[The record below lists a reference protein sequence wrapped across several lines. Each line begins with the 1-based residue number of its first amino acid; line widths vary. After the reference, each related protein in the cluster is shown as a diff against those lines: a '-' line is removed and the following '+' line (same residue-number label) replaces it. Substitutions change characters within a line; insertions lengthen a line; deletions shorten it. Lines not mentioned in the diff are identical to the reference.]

1 MHEGFVSTRLGLP
14 PIPFA
19 AEDVAVFRDVTLARL
34 TGGRLHIAHVSTRGA
49 VDIIRNAK
57 AEGVQVTAETAPHYF
72 TLNHEAVEGFRTNAK
87 MNPPLRT
94 AEDVEA
100 VKEGLKDGTIDA
112 IASDHAPHSVL
123 EKEVEFDRAAFGI
136 VGLETSLGLTMELVR
151 QKVLTFPQAVQKLS
165 SGAASILN
173 IPGGAIRI
181 GFPADVTLID
191 PDLEYEVDASL
202 FKSKGRNT
210 PFQGWKLKG
219 RAVMTMVQGNIVWT
233 LDR

>member
-1 MHEGFVSTRLGLP
+1 M
-14 PIPFA
+14 
-19 AEDVAVFRDVTLARL
+19 AVFRDATLAKL

-49 VDIIRNAK
+49 VDIIRKAK
-57 AEGVQVTAETAPHYF
+57 ADGVHVTAETAPHYF
-72 TLNHEAVEGFRTNAK
+72 TLTHEAVEGFRTNAK

-100 VKEGLKDGTIDA
+100 VKDGLRDGTIDA

-151 QKVLTFPQAVQKLS
+151 QEVLTFPQAVQKLS
-165 SGAASILN
+165 SRAASILS
-173 IPGGAIRI
+173 IQGGALRI

-191 PDLEYEVDASL
+191 PESEYEVDASL

-210 PFQGWKLKG
+210 PFQGWRLKG
-219 RAVMTMVQGNIVWT
+219 RAVMTLVQGKIVWT
-233 LDR
+233 LDK